1 MAVTVTGTR
10 REQYQGLFDII
21 LFKDSAITLTAAAA
35 AETTVDI
42 AVPGAAMGDFVQ
54 VGLVE
59 DVEFGSLTAQVT
71 AAGVVT
77 VTLANAGAGTI
88 TIAAATLKGMVQK
101 LGPLFNEL

>member
-10 REQYQGLFDII
+10 REQFQALFDVI

-35 AETTVDI
+35 AETAVDI
-42 AVPGAAMGDFVQ
+42 AVPGAALGDFVQ

-59 DVEFGSLTAQVT
+59 DVEAGALTAQVT

-77 VTLANAGAGTI
+77 VSLVNATGSTI
-88 TIAAATLKGMVQK
+88 TIAAATLKGMILK
-101 LGPLFNEL
+101 LGPVFNEL